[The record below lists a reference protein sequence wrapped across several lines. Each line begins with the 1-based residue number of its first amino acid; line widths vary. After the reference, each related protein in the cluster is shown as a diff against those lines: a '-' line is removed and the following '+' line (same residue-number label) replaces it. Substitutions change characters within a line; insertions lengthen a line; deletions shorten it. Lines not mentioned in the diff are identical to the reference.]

1 MIRPDGLLSDHLAD
15 ALACLNRAREAAKD
29 EPHPRNRDID
39 QLSVVQREITNAEL
53 SIARVIGL
61 IAGQA

>member
-15 ALACLNRAREAAKD
+15 ALACLNRAREAARD
-29 EPHPRNRDID
+29 ERAVNHREI
-39 QLSVVQREITNAEL
+39 VQREITNAEL